1 MACFGA
7 SCSSAVVNEGPTAT
21 DTPLIPGKGYFD
33 RRTGECVGKFVRI
46 ERIKP
51 TDMPI
56 HREYIFEKMGP
67 NYTIQKYRAFTTA
80 DDVPLMHTLVI
91 SAGCSPDYSQDASPP
106 PMAGLGRRGKK
117 TRRNKKARKHKKSR
131 RH

>member
-33 RRTGECVGKFVRI
+33 RRTGECVGMFVRM
-46 ERIKP
+46 ERIKSA
-51 TDMPI
+51 DMPI
-56 HREYIFEKMGP
+56 QREYIFEKLGP
-67 NYTIQKYRAFTTA
+67 NYTRQKYSAFTTA

-91 SAGCSPDYSQDASPP
+91 RDTCSPNYEPP
-106 PMAGLGRRGKK
+106 PMAMSGRGRRSKK
-117 TRRNKKARKHKKSR
+117 TRRHKKARKHKKSR